1 MTNSLKTNIIKNFI
15 ANKKPLA
22 SGIGKYAV
30 TKIFNKPKN
39 ISNNFNK
46 VSIRKMHTKDALPNS
61 MFGGPEKPR
70 PPSLGALLVGL
81 SIAYFVTQKK

>member
-1 MTNSLKTNIIKNFI
+1 M
-15 ANKKPLA
+15 
-22 SGIGKYAV
+22 
-30 TKIFNKPKN
+30 

-81 SIAYFVTQKK
+81 TVAYFVTHKK